1 MVFDLVVA
9 QEKVNTRLFDN
20 IGTTVVLSAY
30 TQTST
35 NDYGDELA
43 SYAVASSIVAVPYSL
58 ISKNNNYQPFG
69 DMQEGDMDIVFKYNQ
84 TINLKDRITVFGT
97 NYLVKSVEDFPIA
110 NGLLA
115 KVARITKA
123 L

>member
-1 MVFDLVVA
+1 MVFDLVAA

-43 SYAVASSIVAVPYSL
+43 SYATASSIVAVPYSL
-58 ISKNNNYQPFG
+58 MAKRNNYQQFG
-69 DMQEGDMDIVFKYNQ
+69 DMQEGEMDIVFKYNQ
-84 TINLKDRITVFGT
+84 TIKLKDKLSIFGVD
-97 NYLVKSVEDFPIA
+97 YVVKSVEEFPIA

-115 KVARITKA
+115 KVARITKNF
-123 L
+123 